1 MSTRMTPQ
9 GTRDDRPELPR
20 TAYDRRALEMTTA
33 PNPAPV
39 AVIVVNLNGGELVE
53 RTLESLVLQTVPP
66 ARTIVVDNGSGDG
79 SADRIEARFPQVEL
93 MRLGHNAGFAAANNV
108 AVGQAEDCTWVAL
121 LNPDAFPE
129 PSWLEA
135 LLEAAAREPQWAALG
150 SCLLLEGSD
159 GLLDGT
165 GDEYHVSGF
174 AWRRDHRRPVTE
186 QPRGREEIFAPSA
199 AAALYRRDA
208 FLAAGG
214 LDERF
219 FCYLEDVDLGFRLR
233 LRGMRSVHVP
243 DAVVRHVGSS
253 TTGRESAFQIYH
265 SQRNLVWTWVKDMPG
280 PLLWLYLPQHL
291 LVNALMTAWFVRRGL
306 GRAVLRAKLD
316 ALRGLRAVLAS
327 RRAVQRE
334 RTVSTRELCR
344 SMARG
349 LSGYRAGLGR
359 TRP

>member
-1 MSTRMTPQ
+1 
-9 GTRDDRPELPR
+9 
-20 TAYDRRALEMTTA
+20 MTTA

-53 RTLESLVLQTVPP
+53 RTLESLARQTLAP
-66 ARTIVVDNGSGDG
+66 ARTIVVDNGSHDG
-79 SADRIEARFPQVEL
+79 SPERIAARFPEAEVV
-93 MRLGHNAGFAAANNV
+93 RLGYNAGFPAANNLAV
-108 AVGQAEDCTWVAL
+108 ARAGDCEWVAL

-129 PSWLEA
+129 PGWLA
-135 LLEAAAREPQWAALG
+135 SLFAVVHAEPQWAALG

-214 LDERF
+214 LDERY

-233 LRGMRSVHVP
+233 LRGMRCVHVP
-243 DAVVRHVGSS
+243 DAVVHHVGSS

-291 LVNALMTAWFVRRGL
+291 LVNALMIAWFVRRGL
-306 GRAVLRAKLD
+306 ARAVLRAKLD
-316 ALRGLRAVLAS
+316 ALRGLPGVLAS
-327 RRAVQRE
+327 RKAVQRE
-334 RTVSTRELCR
+334 RTVSTSELRR

-359 TRP
+359 TRS